1 MSATTGAYGIRRTEY
16 RHGDIICQ
24 ECYRSWR
31 EDVTPAGRCPWE
43 YLHQTDRREHIALRK
58 RKAVI
63 AGLWG

>member
-1 MSATTGAYGIRRTEY
+1 MATKGAYGIPRTEY
-16 RHGDIICQ
+16 REDDLICL

-31 EDVTPAGRCPWE
+31 EDITPSGRCPWE
-43 YLHQTDRREHIALRK
+43 HLHAGDRRTHIALRK